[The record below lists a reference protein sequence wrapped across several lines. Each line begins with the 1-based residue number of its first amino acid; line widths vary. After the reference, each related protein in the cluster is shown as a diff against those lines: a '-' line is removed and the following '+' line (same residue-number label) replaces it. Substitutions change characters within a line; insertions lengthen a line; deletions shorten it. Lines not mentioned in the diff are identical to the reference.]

1 MSDNTYA
8 NNTRQTTNSYASNN
22 LGPYSSLLQ
31 DQVYNKNSQTGGKN
45 PYSEPQNSVYAKK
58 QNWEEPKVYQQKEMV
73 QKSQGYRRFH
83 DLKILNEQIINLSNN
98 MQPEESPLEVLSQGQ
113 KGEIKNLLWAR
124 IWKISLL
131 PALGALL
138 LTLTVILTD
147 YLLVTLLM
155 LTIYVYLVGRT
166 FFYPAKLY
174 YENIQFKTTKHA
186 RLFYEEMDFWFKLGV
201 VKILMYFALVIIFTF
216 VMIFFEDTVV
226 ANLLKI
232 SQYTDNTVKQGF
244 LNYIS
249 TVSFSYSLL
258 FLVLIYIGTIF
269 LYFKFINQ
277 EKTKN
282 DELLKIK
289 MKHIRNQTMSR
300 VEQIQAD
307 KNEIQ

>member
-258 FLVLIYIGTIF
+258 FLVLIYLGTIF

>member
-1 MSDNTYA
+1 MSDNTYS

-45 PYSEPQNSVYAKK
+45 PYSDPQNSVYAKK
-58 QNWEEPKVYQQKEMV
+58 QNWEEPKIYQQKDIA
-73 QKSQGYRRFH
+73 QKPQGYRRFH
-83 DLKILNEQIINLSNN
+83 DLKILNEQIINLANN

-131 PALGALL
+131 PALSAML
-138 LTLTVILTD
+138 LTISVILTN
-147 YLLVTLLM
+147 YLLITLFM
-155 LTIYVYLVGRT
+155 FTIYVYIVGRT

-186 RLFYEEMDFWFKLGV
+186 RLFFEEMDFWFKLGV
-201 VKILMYFALVIIFTF
+201 VKILIYFAVVILFTF
-216 VMIFFEDTVV
+216 IMVFFEDTVV
-226 ANLLKI
+226 THLLELIK
-232 SQYTDNTVKQGF
+232 YTDNSVKQPV

-249 TVSFSYSLL
+249 TISFSYTL
-258 FLVLIYIGTIF
+258 LVLVFIYTGTIF

-289 MKHIRNQTMSR
+289 LKHIRNQTMSR